1 MISSP
6 GRGKHTPLYVTAGW
20 LFAELLLGIA
30 LVFLIS
36 SPGAQP
42 TPVATPTPTLFVSPT
57 PTPKVPPPLELQPF
71 TLQVTGID
79 VNGLTGKVP
88 NPTAVNDF
96 QDAIMRQVIKTK
108 LNDLSLVGLCAG
120 LVIPYGGD
128 PANATPIGDGMIRAL
143 QSLGTNTAKQGQF
156 FKLTKYH
163 DPLIWLGQPYGTVK
177 VEVYVYTGATPC
189 QSTSNG

>member
-42 TPVATPTPTLFVSPT
+42 KPQATPTPTQFVPPT
-57 PTPKVPPPLELQPF
+57 PTPKVAPPLELTPF
-71 TLQVTGID
+71 TFQVTGID
-79 VNGLTGKVP
+79 VNGLVKNAP
-88 NPTAVNDF
+88 KAVNDF
-96 QDAIMRQVIKTK
+96 QDKIMSQVTARQ
-108 LNDLSLVGLCAG
+108 LNGQPLVALCAG
-120 LVIPYGGD
+120 LVIPYGGE
-128 PANATPIGDGMIRAL
+128 PANATQIGEAMKRAL
-143 QSLGTNTAKQGQF
+143 IALGNDSAKQGQF

-163 DPLIWLGQPYGTVK
+163 DPLVWLNQPYGMVK

-189 QSTSNG
+189 QPTSNG